1 MVGYPFS
8 NNMKDCFWK
17 AKRVC
22 VKSLRHRTLTGSEIA
37 AEISNSI
44 FLSFFF
50 SFLKL
55 PRVEKIRIVC
65 EEN

>member
-8 NNMKDCFWK
+8 NIMKDCLWK
-17 AKRVC
+17 AKCVG

-37 AEISNSI
+37 GEISNSI

-50 SFLKL
+50 FFRPQTSQGGKGQNSL
-55 PRVEKIRIVC
+55 
-65 EEN
+65 